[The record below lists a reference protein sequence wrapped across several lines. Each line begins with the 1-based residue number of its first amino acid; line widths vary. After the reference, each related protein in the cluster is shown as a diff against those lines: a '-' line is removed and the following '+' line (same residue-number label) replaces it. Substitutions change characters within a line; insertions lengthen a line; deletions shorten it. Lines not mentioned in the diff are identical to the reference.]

1 MLGDDASSVVYA
13 AFITNSES
21 TSPMIMK
28 HIYALLIL
36 FLTSMLATHATT
48 RDAQEAR
55 LIAQQWWAE
64 HGAGTQALTTNQ
76 ATTATKQGMTWCVRR
91 GNQFVLVGSDNALP
105 CVMGYGTTQD
115 KLMPAMLDLL
125 LQQHTPTAT
134 RYPLDGTKW
143 VPVSPLVQTK
153 HSFTTPYNDL
163 SPYYTDDEGTTSPNR
178 CVPGCVA
185 IAMEQVLTYYRRT
198 YTLQD
203 TLYGWQT
210 PHYTI
215 PNLLPG
221 EQFDTRLILHAYD
234 DPEGTSEERSEVA
247 RLMYALGVAAHM
259 NWGTG
264 ASGANSVTLVD
275 PLKRAFGLKYVHY
288 LDSYKYDPVAY
299 WNFLAREI
307 ACGRPVYYAGSSMS
321 TEGHAF
327 VIDGLDEDGLFHV
340 NWGYG
345 GAWDGY
351 FRLDVLSLREPQSDR
366 KDWVNNGFFCNQE
379 AIAICPDNVT
389 DNCPPDTLRRTGREV
404 KIVKAELL
412 DEPTTTCPSRVRLVV
427 DNTSDT
433 LLTTPF
439 ALIENLDTDTAL
451 WSQADWLAFTGT
463 TLQPHQRDTLTVH
476 LTFARKGSGWLRIT
490 PDGEQVIDSIGI
502 DVADVGTPLIEA
514 DKPTIDFADAQTV
527 VISQKIKNPSAT
539 ERGAN
544 QFFFDLNDR
553 GFKLQIRK
561 SHHIYLSASAD
572 TMITQRFTDLTP
584 GKEYT
589 YKLRRGG
596 STIVQQTFTM
606 PTAEGIT
613 PIYIGVGEMRPRY
626 FTLDGRLIGSELPSG
641 LRGVVIK
648 HDGEMVKKMI
658 VQ

>member
-1 MLGDDASSVVYA
+1 
-13 AFITNSES
+13 
-21 TSPMIMK
+21 MK
-28 HIYALLIL
+28 HIYTL
-36 FLTSMLATHATT
+36 FTIFFAFTLATHATT
-48 RDAQEAR
+48 RDEQEACR
-55 LIAQQWWAE
+55 IAQQWWAE
-64 HGAGTQALTTNQ
+64 HGASTQARTINQ
-76 ATTATKQGMTWCVRR
+76 ATTTTRQGKAWCVKR
-91 GNQFVLVGSDNALP
+91 GSQFVLVGIDEALP
-105 CVMGYGTTQD
+105 RVMGYGTASQSEQ
-115 KLMPAMLDLL
+115 MPAVLGQL
-125 LQQHTPTAT
+125 LQRNTITPV

-163 SPYYTDDEGTTSPNR
+163 APYYTDDEGQTSTDR

-185 IAMEQVLTYYRRT
+185 IAMEQVMTYYRRT

-203 TLYGWQT
+203 TLHGWET
-210 PHYTI
+210 SHYSI
-215 PNLLPG
+215 PDLLPG
-221 EQFDTRLILHAYD
+221 EQFDTKLIRNAYED
-234 DPEGTSEERSEVA
+234 SEGTREERSEVA

-307 ACGRPVYYAGSSMS
+307 ACGRPVYYAGGSMS

-351 FRLDVLSLREPQSDR
+351 FRLDVLSLRAPLSNR
-366 KDWVNNGFFCNQE
+366 KDWVDDGFFCNQE
-379 AIAICPDNVT
+379 AIAICPDSVT
-389 DNCPPDTLRRTGREV
+389 DNCPPDTLHRTGREV
-404 KIVKAELL
+404 NIEEIELL
-412 DEPTTTCPSRVRLVV
+412 DKPTTTCPTRVRLVV
-427 DNTSDT
+427 RNQTDT
-433 LLTTPF
+433 MLTTPF
-439 ALIENLDTDTAL
+439 ALIESLDSDTAL
-451 WSQADWLAFTGT
+451 WNQADWLAFTGT

-476 LTFARKGSGWLRIT
+476 LTFAREGKGWLRIT

-502 DVADVGTPLIEA
+502 DVDAAGTPLVEGEE
-514 DKPTIDFADAQTV
+514 PTIEFADAQTV
-527 VISQKIKNPSAT
+527 VISQKLRNSSPT

-544 QFFFDLNDR
+544 LFFFDLNDR
-553 GFKLQIRK
+553 GFKLQWRK
-561 SHHIYLSASAD
+561 SHRVYLSAGAD
-572 TMITQRFTDLTP
+572 TLITQRFTDLTP
-584 GKEYT
+584 GKTYT
-589 YKLRRGG
+589 YKLRRAG

-606 PTAEGIT
+606 PVSEGVT
-613 PIYIGVGEMRPRY
+613 PIYIGVDNPLVRY
-626 FTLDGRLIGSELPSG
+626 FTLDGRLIGGALPSG
-641 LRGVVIK
+641 FRGVVIK
-648 HDGEMVKKMI
+648 REGGMVKKMI